1 MTNDQKT
8 KELVLTTG
16 HSSWWKNKKYRRE
29 SSEILNK
36 YRKQGWRLI
45 KKKDLKNN
53 NETIDTRFFKKYFLL
68 K

>member
-45 KKKDLKNN
+45 KKKDLK
-53 NETIDTRFFKKYFLL
+53 KK
-68 K
+68 

>member
-8 KELVLTTG
+8 KELILTTG

-29 SSEILNK
+29 SSKILK
-36 YRKQGWRLI
+36 KHRKEGWRLMKI
-45 KKKDLKNN
+45 EDLKKNY
-53 NETIDTRFFKKYFLL
+53 ETIDTRFFKKYYFF

>member
-45 KKKDLKNN
+45 KKKDLKKN
-53 NETIDTRFFKKYFLL
+53 NETIDTRIFKKYYLL
-68 K
+68 N